1 MDITGFHCNSEFI
14 RDENTQL
21 HGTYGRQACL
31 IKACVNAEEVIL
43 YDLCNDLENFLLHY
57 GLRLFQILWLGNR
70 LWKCFFVNLTVLS
83 DWHFLQ
89 LDKYLR
95 NHIVCQGFCC
105 IIGKLL
111 RTDLTVCNKIT
122 AEILIIHRYG
132 NAGNNSLIRIDYLFN
147 LPKLNS
153 QSAKLDLVIHSSEKL
168 NLTFRTDP
176 CKVTGLVGSLS
187 VQVNKDSSCLFRQI
201 HIASAH
207 SKACDHKL
215 SCLAVRNNV
224 VLLVHNID
232 LNITVRNTDGNIF
245 TVSDHLHSTANS
257 SFCRS
262 ITVHNVGIRIYSADL
277 VIQSRRK
284 SLCTYIKYL
293 NLRNCFFKL
302 RQINHI
308 GQISRGCGHN
318 VYFIFEYQFAQHKRV
333 QNFLIRG
340 DHCSHSVRQRQK
352 FLQHRYVKGH
362 GCHGK
367 RHTSSAYIAIGF
379 CIFRIRIYKVG
390 KVDMLDQNTLWFASG
405 TGSIDTI
412 TKIMLPNLYLGIVCI
427 LILQQ
432 FLQKKYRTGK
442 LCKQLFSLLCDL
454 PSCDNKRRS

>member
-1 MDITGFHCNSEFI
+1 M
-14 RDENTQL
+14 
-21 HGTYGRQACL
+21 
-31 IKACVNAEEVIL
+31 
-43 YDLCNDLENFLLHY
+43 
-57 GLRLFQILWLGNR
+57 
-70 LWKCFFVNLTVLS
+70 
-83 DWHFLQ
+83 
-89 LDKYLR
+89 
-95 NHIVCQGFCC
+95 CQRFCS

-153 QSAKLDLVIHSSEKL
+153 QSAKLDLVIHSSEKF

-187 VQVNKDSSCLFRQI
+187 VQVNKDSSCLFRQV

-232 LNITVRNTDGNIF
+232 LNITVRDTDGNIF
-245 TVSDHLHSTANS
+245 TVSDYLHSTADS

-284 SLCTYIKYL
+284 SLCAYIKYL

-302 RQINHI
+302 RQIDHI
-308 GQISRGCGHN
+308 RQISRGCGHN
-318 VYFIFEYQFAQHKRV
+318 VYFILEYQFAQHKRV

-340 DHCSHSVRQRQK
+340 DHCRHSVGQRQK
-352 FLQHRYVKGH
+352 FLQNRNVKGH
-362 GCHGK
+362 GSHGK
-367 RHTSSAYIAIGF
+367 RYTSSAYITISL
-379 CIFRIRIYKVG
+379 CIFRIRIYKVR
-390 KVDMLDQNTLWFASG
+390 KVDMLDHHTLWFAGG

-412 TKIMLPNLYLGIVCI
+412 AEIMLSDLYLGVVCI

-432 FLQKKYRTGK
+432 FLDQKYCAGK
-442 LCKQLFSLLCDL
+442 LRKQLSALLCDL
-454 PSCDNKRRS
+454 LCCDNKRSS